1 MDVRDVLPAVDVPTL
16 VLHATGDRTDP
27 VDQARYM
34 AARLPR
40 ARMIELDSPDHL
52 LWLSNRRGQLVE
64 AIRAF
69 VHEFGDAA
77 SRPHATAV

>member
-1 MDVRDVLPAVDVPTL
+1 
-16 VLHATGDRTDP
+16 
-27 VDQARYM
+27 M